1 MVDRMVPATT
11 EEGRAL
17 AAERTGMAD
26 AWPVVTE
33 PFSQWVLEDAFPG
46 GRPPW
51 ERAGVELVTAVAP
64 FEQAKLRILNGA
76 HSALAYLGLL
86 AGHATIADAAEDPVL
101 GAAVAAMLRD
111 EVVPTL
117 APPPGLDLP
126 AYTATVLRRFA
137 NHPLAYATA
146 KVAGDGSQ
154 KLPVRVLGT
163 VADRLAAGT
172 GMQRLTLVVAAWA
185 ACVLGPRSGELGVR
199 DTELERLLGSPPTP
213 VPDAAAAVD
222 RLLGLDAVF
231 GQLGRT
237 PAFVGAVRCH
247 AATLWHG
254 DVHAA
259 AAALQAE
266 GEVAPISDEG
276 WAC

>member
-1 MVDRMVPATT
+1 
-11 EEGRAL
+11 
-17 AAERTGMAD
+17 
-26 AWPVVTE
+26 
-33 PFSQWVLEDAFPG
+33 
-46 GRPPW
+46 
-51 ERAGVELVTAVAP
+51 
-64 FEQAKLRILNGA
+64 
-76 HSALAYLGLL
+76 
-86 AGHATIADAAEDPVL
+86 
-101 GAAVAAMLRD
+101 
-111 EVVPTL
+111 
-117 APPPGLDLP
+117 
-126 AYTATVLRRFA
+126 
-137 NHPLAYATA
+137 
-146 KVAGDGSQ
+146 
-154 KLPVRVLGT
+154 
-163 VADRLAAGT
+163 
-172 GMQRLTLVVAAWA
+172 
-185 ACVLGPRSGELGVR
+185 VR

-222 RLLGLDAVF
+222 RLLGLDVVF